1 MLPLVII
8 SDIAYL
14 FCGVRRGS
22 ILGPLL
28 FLIYVN
34 DIKYCDCD
42 SRLFAD
48 DTDVFVS
55 DTSVCDVNGQANS
68 ILSSLSAWFTS
79 NKLSV
84 SIDKT
89 CYSLFNC
96 DRKDGCSRIL
106 SLATALTCL
115 TLGIGMVLLMKS
127 AGIALCEMIAV
138 QLLSRK

>member
-14 FCGVRRGS
+14 FCGVRQGS

-34 DIKYCDCD
+34 DIKYCADNCD
-42 SRLFAD
+42 SRSFAD
-48 DTDVFVS
+48 GINVFVS
-55 DTSVCDVNGQANS
+55 DKSVCDVIGQANS

-96 DRKDGCSRIL
+96 DRKDGCSCPLVTNGI
-106 SLATALTCL
+106 TVNEVIT
-115 TLGIGMVLLMKS
+115 TKYLGI
-127 AGIALCEMIAV
+127 MIDNS
-138 QLLSRK
+138 LTWSEHIN